1 MEQKSHELI
10 EDELTATC
18 PSSNFLLAIFN
29 WNSALFRVLLPL
41 LLFCFIS
48 STANPAEYSVTFSYD
63 GSISPIKEEENDSG
77 ARSIST
83 TEPTQK
89 TQYPYVGLQISDVL
103 FESENYNIG
112 WKTSLGFQNNSIKAP
127 NGILIKNENATI
139 HFTEPT
145 AAASKKIKGELAIEI
160 SKKVNDFTGVYA
172 GIGLGCEEENIKYN
186 LGSWTF
192 DEKITTFRKQ
202 IYSGI
207 ELKILSAGSPSFRF
221 QTGLTEDDI
230 VLQFWLGLTY
240 K

>member
-1 MEQKSHELI
+1 VEQKLHKFI
-10 EDELTATC
+10 EDELTATF
-18 PSSNFLLAIFN
+18 PSSDCLLAIFN
-29 WNSALFRVLLPL
+29 WNSALLRVLLPL

-48 STANPAEYSVTFSYD
+48 SKANPAEYSVTFSYD
-63 GSISPIKEEENDSG
+63 GSISPTKEEK
-77 ARSIST
+77 
-83 TEPTQK
+83 K
-89 TQYPYVGLQISDVL
+89 TQNPYIGLQISDVL
-103 FESENYNIG
+103 FESENYNIE

-127 NGILIKNENATI
+127 NGILIENENATI

-172 GIGLGCEEENIKYN
+172 GIGLGYEEENIKYN